1 VTFDDVR
8 TMALA
13 WPGVEDG
20 TSYRTPA
27 LKVKGKLLARLRE
40 DGDTLV
46 IPGVGFDEREMLVE
60 TQPEIFFFTDHYRDW
75 PMVLARLSR
84 AEPAAIEGLLRRH
97 WATIVPKRLAGGGP
111 ARG

>member
-1 VTFDDVR
+1 MTFDALRALV
-8 TMALA
+8 LA

-20 TSYRTPA
+20 TSYGTPA
-27 LKVKGKLLARLRE
+27 LKVRGKLLARLRE

-46 IPGVGFDEREMLVE
+46 IPGVGADERAMLIE
-60 TQPEIFFFTDHYRDW
+60 AAPEIFYVTDHYRDW

-97 WATIVPKRLAGGGP
+97 WATIVPKRRTGGG
-111 ARG
+111 R